1 MYSSF
6 ENNEFSANAE
16 HILVEKI
23 LKSTMTQ
30 HKKEYEILSLCLRYT
45 FVFVNENVSLRDF
58 FFVHSKITCYQVCV
72 LHSYVSYKMLVFLNK
87 WKVESGFKMF
97 NLICF
102 CAFVVIRAF
111 FLSQKMETSARKTS
125 ESIYSWEI
133 NGVKRRDTNASVCK
147 TMPRTWCEKK
157 NGKIFFPRMLAGVF
171 LRDCFTGF

>member
-1 MYSSF
+1 MF
-6 ENNEFSANAE
+6 ALHFCFC
-16 HILVEKI
+16 KR
-23 LKSTMTQ
+23 K
-30 HKKEYEILSLCLRYT
+30 R
-45 FVFVNENVSLRDF
+45 VSQRF

-72 LHSYVSYKMLVFLNK
+72 LLHCYVSYKMLVFLNK

-111 FLSQKMETSARKTS
+111 FLSQKMETSARKTL

-133 NGVKRRDTNASVCK
+133 NGVKKRDTNASVCK
-147 TMPRTWCEKK
+147 TMPRTRCEKK
-157 NGKIFFPRMLAGVF
+157 NGKKFCPRMLAGVF